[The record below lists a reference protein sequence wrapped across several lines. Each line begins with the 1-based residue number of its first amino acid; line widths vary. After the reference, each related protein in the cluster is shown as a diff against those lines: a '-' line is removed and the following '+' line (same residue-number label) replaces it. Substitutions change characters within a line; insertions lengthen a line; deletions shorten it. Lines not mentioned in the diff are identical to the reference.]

1 MPDEDYGEPRGTAP
15 PAGPA
20 DDRELPAGVIDNGG
34 HYEVDPALM
43 TVYPQF
49 ATDFEVDRIV
59 TGRLEYLY
67 WVQRHFA
74 ERVLPPH
81 PEGGGA
87 PEDG

>member
-1 MPDEDYGEPRGTAP
+1 M
-15 PAGPA
+15 
-20 DDRELPAGVIDNGG
+20 
-34 HYEVDPALM
+34 M

-74 ERVLPPH
+74 DRVLPPH
-81 PEGGGA
+81 AEDA
-87 PEDG
+87 PGQGPG